1 MATKKL
7 REIVAKQ
14 VSMAIGLTEEQIL
27 PLINFPQLMLKKR
40 CGGELSVSVKSLNDI
55 QNPGQ
60 VLSDSELIKY
70 AGKVAAKITHPGKY
84 IENIA
89 IDSTHISFK
98 IKPSRFVE
106 YVLGKINSA
115 GQQYGVPRSN
125 EPKKKVIIEYSS
137 PNIAK
142 PFHAGHLRSTVI
154 GQFLTNLHKLLG
166 HQVTSINYLGD
177 WGTQFGIL
185 AAGLKKQN
193 QTVFS
198 TRSLFDVYVA
208 ANSEAEVNAEFKIKA
223 REIFRKMEDG
233 DEEILSLWR
242 EIRDQSV
249 SDYSHTYKHLGIK
262 FDEYSGESKIC
273 TAQKITNSYLSFNN
287 RNGTDIIDLSPDGS
301 MSKFVTLAR
310 SDGTSLY
317 ITRDLAAA
325 IERFKR
331 YEFDNM
337 YYVVDKSQAAQDLTN
352 QLKETNILQKAING
366 TDIIDLSPDGSMSK
380 FVTLARSDGTSLY
393 ITRDLAAA
401 IERFKRYE
409 FDNMYYVVD
418 KSQADHFS
426 GLFQTLSKIGHD
438 WSDRCH
444 HVSFG
449 RVLGMSTRKGNVVF
463 LEDIIEEAKLHML
476 QNMRASKTTKKFES
490 EVDEEHVAET
500 LGVSAIIVQDLKS
513 KLMSDYRFEW
523 DRALQAKGDTGVFL
537 QYTHARLSSIC
548 RKSGVSLNLDADTNL
563 LLEEEAIQLVHHL
576 ALFEGAIQTAYTENE
591 ASRIVNYL
599 FKLCRLISIANKVL
613 QVKGTPTDLA
623 EARLLLFNHSQDILS
638 TGMKVLGLKPL
649 NKM

>member
-27 PLINFPQLMLKKR
+27 PLINFSQLMLNKR
-40 CGGELSVSVKSLNDI
+40 CGGELSVSVKSLNHI

-106 YVLGKINSA
+106 YVLGEINSA
-115 GQQYGVPRSN
+115 GQQYGIPRSN

-208 ANSEAEVNAEFKIKA
+208 ANSEAEVNAQFKIKA

-249 SDYSHTYKHLGIK
+249 SDYSHTYKRLGIK
-262 FDEYSGESKIC
+262 FDEYSGESKYR
-273 TAQKITNSYLSFNN
+273 QS
-287 RNGTDIIDLSPDGS
+287 
-301 MSKFVTLAR
+301 
-310 SDGTSLY
+310 
-317 ITRDLAAA
+317 
-325 IERFKR
+325 
-331 YEFDNM
+331 
-337 YYVVDKSQAAQDLTN
+337 AQDLTN

-444 HVSFG
+444 HLSFG

-476 QNMRASKTTKKFES
+476 QNMRASKNTKKFES

-500 LGVSAIIVQDLKS
+500 LGVSAIIVQDFKF
-513 KLMSDYRFEW
+513 KLTSDYRFEW
-523 DRALQAKGDTGVFL
+523 DRALQDNGNTGVFL

-576 ALFEGAIQTAYTENE
+576 ALFEGAIQTAYTEKE
-591 ASRIVNYL
+591 ACRIVNYL
-599 FKLCRLISIANKVL
+599 FKLCRLISIAYKVL
-613 QVKGTPTDLA
+613 RVEGTPTDLA